1 MKNLS
6 VINKTHNGVLP
17 NYETDIP
24 NENSLLTRRSH
35 KIKVLVDAL
44 RLVSQDKDISK
55 ETLIIP
61 DECEIYGFSEG
72 KHSLGTLLHFLADML
87 EE

>member
-1 MKNLS
+1 MKNSLVKTTSHNDISPIYEAELS
-6 VINKTHNGVLP
+6 
-17 NYETDIP
+17 

-55 ETLIIP
+55 Q
-61 DECEIYGFSEG
+61 
-72 KHSLGTLLHFLADML
+72 
-87 EE
+87 

>member
-1 MKNLS
+1 MKNSLVKTALHNEISPICEVELS
-6 VINKTHNGVLP
+6 
-17 NYETDIP
+17 

-55 ETLIIP
+55 ETLYIP
-61 DECEIYGFSEG
+61 DECEKYGFVEG
-72 KHSLGTLLHFLADML
+72 KHNVGQMMRFFADML